1 MVSLSICFLIFVFII
16 SFFILVKGSD
26 IFIDGASAIA
36 LRKGVSEHMIGLTLV
51 AFATSIPELAVS
63 DIAAYQGAEGIAIG
77 NVIGSNIANIG
88 IVLGIAI
95 LIMPLQ
101 SSKQS
106 MHDGIFLLGITAL
119 LILLILDGTLSRV
132 DGFIFLMVYI
142 VFFFILIKRYSTK
155 GQPIPE
161 ELMETMGSLEKESE
175 IKDWIMVGGGAAMVL
190 LGAHFLVESAVEMA
204 DKMNVSSFIIGLT
217 IVSIGT
223 SLPEL
228 ASSVAAA
235 LKKKHGISIGNVIG
249 SNMINILLVLGT
261 AALINPI
268 RADNGGM
275 AVSIPFLILFTVLC
289 MMFLLKRELP
299 RWGGILL
306 LSFYVVF
313 LVFLIFAGGL

>member
-1 MVSLSICFLIFVFII
+1 MVSLSICFLLFVFII
-16 SFFILVKGSD
+16 SFIVLVKGSD
-26 IFIDGASAIA
+26 IFIDGASTIA

-106 MHDGIFLLGITAL
+106 MHDGLFLLCITAL
-119 LILLILDGTLSRV
+119 LILLILDGTLSRM
-132 DGFIFLMVYI
+132 DGIIFLIIYFIFFY
-142 VFFFILIKRYSTK
+142 ILIKRHSAKKQVPEVLPETLGST
-155 GQPIPE
+155 GNN
-161 ELMETMGSLEKESE
+161 SE
-175 IKDWIMVGGGAAMVL
+175 VREWIMVVGGAAMVL

-204 DKMNVSSFIIGLT
+204 DTMNVSSFIIGLT

-228 ASSVAAA
+228 ASSVTAA
-235 LKKKHGISIGNVIG
+235 LKKKHGISVGNVIG

-261 AALINPI
+261 ASVINPI
-268 RADNGGM
+268 KADGGGM

-299 RWGGILL
+299 RWGGVLL
-306 LSFYVVF
+306 LAFYGVF
-313 LVFLIFAGGL
+313 LGFLIFAGGI